1 MTHGIQRLDLSEA
14 LALLE
19 QILPP
24 VSTQEVRPLAKA
36 RHAINANDI
45 LAPVSLPPF
54 RSSAMDGY
62 AARTQDLK
70 LGNRLPVVGVSAA
83 GHPFAGALPSGS
95 CIRILTGAVVPD
107 TTDTVII
114 QEDVS
119 SLGKHLSLPNLPLE
133 IQVDEV
139 PSQGANVRAVG
150 HDVAKGNSLVKAGQ
164 QLNAFELAWLAA
176 CGVPEVAVL
185 RPIRVGILATGDELQ
200 PPGANLAP
208 GQIFDSNR
216 LLVMELLQ
224 QLPVQL
230 VDLGLINDNAEVI
243 RSTIAN
249 AAPDLDA
256 IISTGGVSV
265 GDADYITEVVE
276 DLGELNFWRLNLKPG
291 KPMAVGRIHHTSD
304 QSKTGSWFFGLPGN
318 PVSCAVTCLLIAM
331 PAMRLLAGQSQRS
344 MTTIAAQLTQDIKH
358 RAGRQ
363 EYLRGQ
369 LVSERRA
376 TQTQV
381 GNWVSPTG
389 DQSSNRL
396 GSFQQANCLI
406 SIPKDAGNLSEGTW
420 VEVVPLPAMI

>member
-19 QILPP
+19 EILPP
-24 VSTQEVRPLAKA
+24 TTEQEVRVLADA
-36 RHAINANDI
+36 RQAINATNI

-62 AARTQDLK
+62 AARTADLIV
-70 LGNRLPVVGVSAA
+70 GQHLPVVGISAA
-83 GHPFAGALPSGS
+83 GHPYTGSVPTGS

-107 TTDTVII
+107 VTDSVVI

-119 SLGKHLSLPNLPLE
+119 NQGTHPNLPNLPQD
-133 IQVDEV
+133 IQINEA
-139 PSQGANVRAVG
+139 PTAGANVRDIG
-150 HDVAKGNSLVKAGQ
+150 HDVAVGSPLVKAGQ

-176 CGVPEVAVL
+176 CGVPQVAVL

-200 PPGANLAP
+200 PPGATLAA

-216 LLVMELLQ
+216 LLVMELLR
-224 QLPVQL
+224 QLPVQI
-230 VDLGLINDNAEVI
+230 VDLGLIKDDREAI
-243 RSTIAN
+243 RQAIAD

-276 DLGELNFWRLNLKPG
+276 SLGELDFWRLNLKPG
-291 KPMAVGRIHHTSD
+291 KPMAVGRIHSPTD
-304 QSKTGSWFFGLPGN
+304 KPKATTWFFGLPGN
-318 PVSCAVTCLLIAM
+318 PVSCAVTCFLIAM
-331 PAMRLLAGQSQRS
+331 PALRLLAGQSAQAP
-344 MTTIAAQLTQDIKH
+344 TTIAAQLTQNVRH

-363 EYLRGQ
+363 EYLRG
-369 LVSERRA
+369 LLISEPHT
-376 TQTQV
+376 TQTQAS
-381 GNWVSPTG
+381 NWVSPTG

-406 SIPKDAGNLSEGTW
+406 SIPKDAGDLAEGTW
-420 VEVVPLPAMI
+420 VEVVPLPAMV